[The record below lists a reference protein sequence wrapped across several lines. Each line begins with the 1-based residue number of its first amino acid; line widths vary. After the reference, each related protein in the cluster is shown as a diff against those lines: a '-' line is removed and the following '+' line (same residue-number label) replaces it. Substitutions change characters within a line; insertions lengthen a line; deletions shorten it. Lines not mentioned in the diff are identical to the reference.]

1 MDEGASSSSC
11 GQVHQ
16 AMQSLGDKISGSRAA
31 APSGLVGQVEP
42 ASGSWSAQKRARRGE
57 VGAADRG
64 DAPGQ
69 AAGLGSCATGVR
81 EQVSLGSTC
90 QGKQPAC
97 TPAESGQSDVAQTRR
112 HQLRRALCLLAALRG
127 SEAVVELV
135 SLETCETP
143 APTLIGACAVQGLG
157 LEVLLAATLGF
168 GLREI
173 RDFAGADQAFRRART
188 ILLELAALWTDAPAD
203 VGDITA
209 LFPAVFAAGVASCL
223 RGHPA
228 WTMCCLDLKKSV
240 LASSDSPIDEL
251 VPGSSRSSSK
261 CKQPDRAERGHP
273 LTTSNQHV
281 LSKAA
286 GKRSCTG
293 QGWLMARSDEV
304 DVTIMVHEHTG
315 AVVALNRGSPGSFR
329 FAIEECSEEHVL
341 HVCSPQGHSQIQQP
355 EMAGEPTL
363 RVLKAALRT
372 GEGQNLSACWNWG
385 PWCIYQAPDSTSF
398 SVVHSA
404 WEPRSSLV
412 LGDHGFT
419 FVSSVRTIGME
430 DGKLVSTELG
440 AFAVDNAEHRFPE
453 LLFRIGVA
461 LSMVLVEEPEAA
473 AAGRTVAENSASSR
487 PSLQRICSFLTSE
500 RLVADLATK
509 AQLLADG
516 GTHLH
521 VLAHSGDTLKLS
533 AVLQDTSKCLYVGD
547 EGKSPQQEL
556 AEGDEVRLAPEYRR
570 CRDAPSG
577 PLRPADIGII
587 VAVQHGSNQ
596 PLRVSYGVSLHFLT
610 IVCACLASV
619 AHGSSCRR
627 GSRRSI

>member
-11 GQVHQ
+11 GQVHE
-16 AMQSLGDKISGSRAA
+16 AMQSLGDKIAGSQAA
-31 APSGLVGQVEP
+31 APSGLRVGQVEP

-57 VGAADRG
+57 EGAADRG

-69 AAGLGSCATGVR
+69 AAGLRSCATGVR
-81 EQVSLGSTC
+81 AQVSLGSTR
-90 QGKQPAC
+90 QGKQQAC
-97 TPAESGQSDVAQTRR
+97 APAESGQSDGAQTRR

-135 SLETCETP
+135 SLENCEAP
-143 APTLIGACAVQGLG
+143 APTSIGAGAVHGLG

-223 RGHPA
+223 RGHAA

-251 VPGSSRSSSK
+251 VPGSSSK
-261 CKQPDRAERGHP
+261 CKQAGDSAERGHP
-273 LTTSNQHV
+273 WTTSNQHV

-286 GKRSCTG
+286 GKRSSAG

-304 DVTIMVHEHTG
+304 DATIMVHEHTG
-315 AVVALNRGSPGSFR
+315 AVLALKRGSPGSFR
-329 FAIEECSEEHVL
+329 FAIEDCSEE

-355 EMAGEPTL
+355 ELEGEPTL
-363 RVLKAALRT
+363 CVLKAALRT

-385 PWCIYQAPDSTSF
+385 PWCIYQPPDSTSF

-404 WEPRSSLV
+404 WEPRSRLV

-419 FVSSVRTIGME
+419 FFSSVRTIGME

-440 AFAVDNAEHRFPE
+440 AFSVDNAEHRFPE

-461 LSMVLVEEPEAA
+461 LSMVFVEEPEA

-487 PSLQRICSFLTSE
+487 PSLQRIFSFLTSE

-521 VLAHSGDTLKLS
+521 VLAHSGDTLKLR

-556 AEGDEVRLAPEYRR
+556 TEGDEVRLSPEYRR

-596 PLRVSYGVSLHFLT
+596 PLRVSYGVSLDFSNN
-610 IVCACLASV
+610 CL
-619 AHGSSCRR
+619 
-627 GSRRSI
+627 